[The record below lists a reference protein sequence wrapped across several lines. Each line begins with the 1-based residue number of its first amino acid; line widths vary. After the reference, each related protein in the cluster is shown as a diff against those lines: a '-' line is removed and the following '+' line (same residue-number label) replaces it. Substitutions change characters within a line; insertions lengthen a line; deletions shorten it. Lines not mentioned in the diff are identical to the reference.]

1 MMSRATYYSYRL
13 RQLTGIPLTR
23 ICEVASEIAYET
35 LLKDPELLQ
44 RTRKNY
50 AVRTPERQ
58 LEIDL
63 SRGYV
68 RLVPLEYF
76 EGFED
81 HEPGTMIDLSGITT
95 SELQCWFNSLFSLS
109 RFDRRSKK
117 SSLRLGTNVIKM

>member
-35 LLKDPELLQ
+35 LLKDPEFLE
-44 RTRKNY
+44 RTRKKY
-50 AVRTPERQ
+50 AVRTSERQ

-76 EGFED
+76 DGFED
-81 HEPGTMIDLSGITT
+81 HEPGTMIDFQ
-95 SELQCWFNSLFSLS
+95 E
-109 RFDRRSKK
+109 
-117 SSLRLGTNVIKM
+117 

>member
-1 MMSRATYYSYRL
+1 MTISHATYYSYRL

-35 LLKDPELLQ
+35 LIENPELL
-44 RTRKNY
+44 RETRRKY

-68 RLVPLEYF
+68 RLVPLEYY
-76 EGFED
+76 
-81 HEPGTMIDLSGITT
+81 DLEAK
-95 SELQCWFNSLFSLS
+95 ELRKVILFQETADSPA
-109 RFDRRSKK
+109 R
-117 SSLRLGTNVIKM
+117 GYEKMVP

>member
-35 LLKDPELLQ
+35 LLKDPEFLE
-44 RTRKNY
+44 RTRKKY
-50 AVRTPERQ
+50 AMRTPERQ

-63 SRGYV
+63 SRGYE

-76 EGFED
+76 EGFKG
-81 HEPGTMIDLSGITT
+81 HESKRMIVFQ
-95 SELQCWFNSLFSLS
+95 E
-109 RFDRRSKK
+109 
-117 SSLRLGTNVIKM
+117 

>member
-35 LLKDPELLQ
+35 LLKDPEFLE
-44 RTRKNY
+44 RTRKKY

-81 HEPGTMIDLSGITT
+81 HEPGTMIDF
-95 SELQCWFNSLFSLS
+95 Q
-109 RFDRRSKK
+109 K
-117 SSLRLGTNVIKM
+117 

>member
-35 LLKDPELLQ
+35 LLKDPEFLE
-44 RTRKNY
+44 RTRKKY
-50 AVRTPERQ
+50 AVRTAERQ

-63 SRGYV
+63 SRGYE
-68 RLVPLEYF
+68 RLVPIEYF

-81 HEPGTMIDLSGITT
+81 HDSGSMIVCQ
-95 SELQCWFNSLFSLS
+95 E
-109 RFDRRSKK
+109 
-117 SSLRLGTNVIKM
+117 

>member
-23 ICEVASEIAYET
+23 ICEVASEIAYES
-35 LLKDPELLQ
+35 LLKDTKLLES
-44 RTRKNY
+44 TRKKY

-81 HEPGTMIDLSGITT
+81 HEPGNMIIFQ
-95 SELQCWFNSLFSLS
+95 E
-109 RFDRRSKK
+109 
-117 SSLRLGTNVIKM
+117 

>member
-1 MMSRATYYSYRL
+1 
-13 RQLTGIPLTR
+13 
-23 ICEVASEIAYET
+23 VASEIAYET
-35 LLKDPELLQ
+35 LLKDQELLQ

-76 EGFED
+76 DGFED
-81 HEPGTMIDLSGITT
+81 HDSGSMIVFQ
-95 SELQCWFNSLFSLS
+95 E
-109 RFDRRSKK
+109 
-117 SSLRLGTNVIKM
+117 

>member
-13 RQLTGIPLTR
+13 RQFTGIPLTR

-35 LLKDPELLQ
+35 LLKNPEFLEE
-44 RTRKNY
+44 TRKKY

-63 SRGYV
+63 SRGYE

-81 HEPGTMIDLSGITT
+81 HDSGSMIVFQ
-95 SELQCWFNSLFSLS
+95 ELVHPHS
-109 RFDRRSKK
+109 RKA
-117 SSLRLGTNVIKM
+117 G